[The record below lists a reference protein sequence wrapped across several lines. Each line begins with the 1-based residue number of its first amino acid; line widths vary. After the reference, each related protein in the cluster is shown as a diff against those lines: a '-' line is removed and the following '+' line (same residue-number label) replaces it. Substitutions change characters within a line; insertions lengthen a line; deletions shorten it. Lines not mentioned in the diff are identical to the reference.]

1 MRKRFLPILGR
12 SVRADLI
19 GRQFWPNPVDFG
31 KNRRF
36 PGFGLVDGRDIA
48 HAARG
53 FLPIIGRRAGK
64 DGTEIARHLDFVK
77 IAMIS
82 RFRFDPVH
90 LGAPMGPALTD
101 QRWHRKIGKNL
112 HFSDALW
119 RKVRAASVRHF
130 YFAIFVL

>member
-1 MRKRFLPILGR
+1 MMARLKYPRGLYLFLYFAQILLVQQSHAIARPSCFKLHVRKRFLPILGR

-53 FLPIIGRRAGK
+53 FLPIIGRRA
-64 DGTEIARHLDFVK
+64 
-77 IAMIS
+77 
-82 RFRFDPVH
+82 
-90 LGAPMGPALTD
+90 
-101 QRWHRKIGKNL
+101 
-112 HFSDALW
+112 
-119 RKVRAASVRHF
+119 VRAGTAVGRHW
-130 YFAIFVL
+130 IS

>member
-1 MRKRFLPILGR
+1 MVI
-12 SVRADLI
+12 
-19 GRQFWPNPVDFG
+19 FG
-31 KNRRF
+31 DIDENGRF
-36 PGFGLVDGRDIA
+36 PGVGSVDGRDIA

-90 LGAPMGPALTD
+90 LGAPMGPALTN
-101 QRWHRKIGKNL
+101 QRWHRKNLKNL
-112 HFSDALW
+112 NFSD
-119 RKVRAASVRHF
+119 
-130 YFAIFVL
+130 